1 MKKIFYFAFA
11 CALALGGASCSDDSS
26 SEVNEWSAIYVGIER
41 PKLGV
46 STLTLNINHPTAEV
60 EAKAS
65 VPVTVKLSR
74 PATQDITATLA
85 MESDC
90 EEAWTFETLEV
101 VIPAGQITATTT
113 LNGDWSYATDVV
125 SSQTWTTKI
134 TVAAATPSN
143 ITRLSTNL
151 NELTIVVNK
160 EPVDLKNVS
169 LETPSGNELTNR
181 SSWTVT
187 CNGAETDTLTDG
199 DESSYMYVYNNLEV
213 VVDLGKEVTVT
224 GFKTTNQWGDAYAPD
239 KVSIY
244 TSSDGSSWSLQ
255 GSDIELPAA
264 GDFDFAFGESVTC
277 RYLRIYA
284 TGQNCLFSEIYIYGE

>member
-1 MKKIFYFAFA
+1 MKKIFYYAFAF
-11 CALALGGASCSDDSS
+11 ALALGGASCSDDSS
-26 SEVNEWSAIYVGIER
+26 SEVNEWNAIYVGIER
-41 PKLGV
+41 PQLGV
-46 STLTLNINHPTAEV
+46 STLTINVNHPSAEV

-90 EEAWTFETLEV
+90 EDAWTFESLEV
-101 VIPAGQITATTT
+101 VIPAGQISATTT
-113 LNGDWSYATDVV
+113 LNGDWSYATDIV

-134 TVAAATPSN
+134 SVSAATPSN
-143 ITRLSTNL
+143 ITRLSTNQ
-151 NELTIVVNK
+151 NELTIIVNK

-169 LETPSGNELTNR
+169 LEAPSGSELPNR

-187 CNGAETDTLTDG
+187 CNGSATDVLNDG
-199 DESSYMYVYNNLEV
+199 DESSYMYVYNSLEV
-213 VVDLGKEVTVT
+213 VVDLGKEETVT
-224 GFKTTNQWGDAYAPD
+224 GFKTANPWGDAYAPD
-239 KVSIY
+239 NVSIY

-255 GSDIELPAA
+255 GSNIELPAA
-264 GDFDFAFGESVTC
+264 GNFDFAFGESVTC

-284 TGQNCLFSEIYIYGE
+284 TGANCLFSEIYIYGE

>member
-11 CALALGGASCSDDSS
+11 CALALGGASCSDNSS

-143 ITRLSTNL
+143 ITRLSTNQ

-187 CNGAETDTLTDG
+187 CNGAETDTLPDG
-199 DESSYMYVYNNLEV
+199 DESSYMYDLHEQRRQQLVAPGQRHRASCSRRLRLLVHQVRYVPLPENLC
-213 VVDLGKEVTVT
+213 
-224 GFKTTNQWGDAYAPD
+224 
-239 KVSIY
+239 
-244 TSSDGSSWSLQ
+244 DGA
-255 GSDIELPAA
+255 ELPLQ
-264 GDFDFAFGESVTC
+264 
-277 RYLRIYA
+277 RNLHLRRVEVDS
-284 TGQNCLFSEIYIYGE
+284 TQKERRFT